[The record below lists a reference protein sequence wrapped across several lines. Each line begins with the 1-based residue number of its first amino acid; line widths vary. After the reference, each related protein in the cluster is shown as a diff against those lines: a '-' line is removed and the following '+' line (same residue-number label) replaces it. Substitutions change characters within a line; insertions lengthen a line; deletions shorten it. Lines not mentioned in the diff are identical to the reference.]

1 MIVSTAGFELDG
13 AGMGFSITV
22 EILLEN
28 AFVFEDRACK
38 GGIVEVK
45 DPGVGID
52 LMQLPFDVGIG

>member
-1 MIVSTAGFELDG
+1 MFVSIARCELDG
-13 AGMGFSITV
+13 SGMGLSITV

-38 GGIVEVK
+38 DGIVEVK

-52 LMQLPFDVGIG
+52 LMQLPFDIGIG